1 MGMMRSIS
9 RFTVLA
15 ALVGIGLPAHASSQ
29 PSPTTQDTSS
39 LSTAA
44 TPAAPDGSTTDVM
57 APPRITVA
65 AIMVEASQAL
75 LWDTIRRE
83 YVVVRLGDTY
93 QQFRVTALDSEQVVL
108 SRGNQ
113 HYVLPRTSD
122 TSDLTRR
129 RQVPIMVASQTV
141 QVQDGL
147 VDPYGS
153 STGALSPASASTGAP
168 ITGTAPVDPYSLDA
182 RAPVDP
188 YAPGAG
194 ASVPAAGSGAGVS
207 GSPAVMDPYAAGPV
221 APSLPSSLLT
231 SRVDPLPDLELEPSK
246 PASSG
251 STPRVT
257 AMPRPVVQSQGQAQ
271 ASSAREERHTVSR
284 KEFDAA
290 VADFHALSNE
300 VKVALVAD
308 GVRVDHVAAGSL
320 PHRMGIR
327 TGDVVLT
334 VDGKRLRN
342 MNDAATVYA
351 RLMDA
356 ERFTIKLRRRDGTVS
371 MRYRFTR

>member
-1 MGMMRSIS
+1 MMRSIS

-39 LSTAA
+39 LSPGA
-44 TPAAPDGSTTDVM
+44 TPAPAAPDASPETPS
-57 APPRITVA
+57 PPRVTVA
-65 AIMVEASQAL
+65 AIMSDTGQAL
-75 LWDTIRRE
+75 LWDKIRGE

-93 QQFRVTALDSEQVVL
+93 QQFRITALDAEQVVL

-122 TSDLTRR
+122 TSKLARR
-129 RQVPIMVASQTV
+129 PVPILRRSEAV
-141 QVQDGL
+141 QADQDGL

-153 STGALSPASASTGAP
+153 STGAPASAPGGMA
-168 ITGTAPVDPYSLDA
+168 GTTPLDPYSQDA
-182 RAPVDP
+182 TAP
-188 YAPGAG
+188 
-194 ASVPAAGSGAGVS
+194 ASPAGSA
-207 GSPAVMDPYAAGPV
+207 SPEVMDPYAVAPV

-231 SRVDPLPDLELEPSK
+231 SRVDSLPDMELESSA
-246 PASSG
+246 PATSG
-251 STPRVT
+251 STARAT
-257 AMPRPVVQSQGQAQ
+257 PRPQVQPESQPRGQ

-290 VADFHALSNE
+290 VADFHALSNQ
-300 VKVALVAD
+300 VQVALVAD
-308 GVRVDHVAAGSL
+308 GVRVDQVASGSL

-327 TGDVVLT
+327 PGDVVLT
-334 VDGKRLRN
+334 VDGKKLRN

-356 ERFTIKLRRRDGTVS
+356 ERFTIKVQRGDGIVTL
-371 MRYRFTR
+371 RYRFTR